1 MEIKKIERLFRG
13 VALTSLTPSRIRNAY
28 SAERA
33 RRAVWTEGCGD
44 ERPLSE
50 NGLYKVHV
58 KLRQVLKQAYRDGE
72 IPSNPADMVDFPK
85 PPQEN
90 KRNSLTLSEA
100 RRFRKAILRKI
111 ETEGDAKYV
120 GILIILGTGCRRGEM
135 LGLSWGDIDFASNT
149 ITFYNQYAKDKV
161 LRNPKMSSAGRR
173 VCMDD
178 TLARILA
185 VWKNSQRLNLEH
197 INGLRLKHSMEP
209 LALDSLMPVVTE
221 NTGRG
226 LTPTVLTSS
235 SATSASTTDGAN
247 IRRTSSPKPMVG
259 EPSRGERVIRA

>member
-1 MEIKKIERLFRG
+1 MHIRQNVQG
-13 VALTSLTPSRIRNAY
+13 VQYGRKG
-28 SAERA
+28 AE
-33 RRAVWTEGCGD
+33 TKG
-44 ERPLSE
+44 PFQK

-161 LRNPKMSSAGRR
+161 LVIQTRAQRADASA
-173 VCMDD
+173 
-178 TLARILA
+178 
-185 VWKNSQRLNLEH
+185 
-197 INGLRLKHSMEP
+197 
-209 LALDSLMPVVTE
+209 
-221 NTGRG
+221 
-226 LTPTVLTSS
+226 
-235 SATSASTTDGAN
+235 
-247 IRRTSSPKPMVG
+247 
-259 EPSRGERVIRA
+259 

>member
-1 MEIKKIERLFRG
+1 MAIEKGRKPNTWLITFNLPEKDASGKYKRAPKRTIHGLKSDAKKELARYRVEYESGQAAGSKNTVASYSSKFHAQHKLNSPLAYDREALEIKKIERLFRG

-111 ETEGDAKYV
+111 ETEG
-120 GILIILGTGCRRGEM
+120 TQ
-135 LGLSWGDIDFASNT
+135 NT
-149 ITFYNQYAKDKV
+149 
-161 LRNPKMSSAGRR
+161 SG
-173 VCMDD
+173 
-178 TLARILA
+178 
-185 VWKNSQRLNLEH
+185 
-197 INGLRLKHSMEP
+197 
-209 LALDSLMPVVTE
+209 
-221 NTGRG
+221 
-226 LTPTVLTSS
+226 SS
-235 SATSASTTDGAN
+235 S
-247 IRRTSSPKPMVG
+247 SS
-259 EPSRGERVIRA
+259 ERAAVAERCWG